1 MRVNNDEIIR
11 AIPVQPFISSKEIKI
26 NNNSNNNN
34 NFYSMTP
41 MIQTIH
47 KKILDWENKN
57 TNYNN
62 INLNINNK
70 SDFNNITLNDIQIKN
85 CLKNEF
91 LNFFDGKNNL
101 EIFINSITPFISKEE
116 SNHFFKIKLMTYF
129 NFFKYIFT
137 YYLYGYFVN
146 INYSISLDSINLIIS
161 NQNIIQQMID
171 FLISINQIK
180 TKEEIKENK
189 DIIVSDLPNLMVRF
203 HSNKMIIL
211 FIGNKQ
217 WHSRQIF
224 INEIKEIAKKISIL
238 QEIKLKILTMNLIFL
253 LYIIQQKQ
261 IDLI

>member
-1 MRVNNDEIIR
+1 M
-11 AIPVQPFISSKEIKI
+11 
-26 NNNSNNNN
+26 
-34 NFYSMTP
+34 
-41 MIQTIH
+41 
-47 KKILDWENKN
+47 
-57 TNYNN
+57 
-62 INLNINNK
+62 
-70 SDFNNITLNDIQIKN
+70 
-85 CLKNEF
+85 
-91 LNFFDGKNNL
+91 

-116 SNHFFKIKLMTYF
+116 SNNFFKIKLMTYF
-129 NFFKYIFT
+129 NFFKYISIFELRNT
-137 YYLYGYFVN
+137 YYLYGYLVN

-180 TKEEIKENK
+180 TQEEIKENK